1 MKSISQ
7 LTITLLAAGSL
18 LTGCK
23 PHGEKESVTATP
35 RPAVQVKTAAIAK
48 EARLATEE
56 VVGTVRSKQN
66 AVIAAKVSGSL
77 QRILVAPGQLVKAG
91 DWLAQIDAREIQARL
106 DQANAARE
114 LARKDVERLT
124 KLLTDKAI
132 TQQEFDAVDS
142 RLRVAEATVK
152 EVDSLLSYTRITAPF
167 DGVITRKL
175 ADAGDL
181 AVPGKPLFELEDPAV
196 LRLEADVPEAVIGRL
211 KLGLSLPVRIASVET
226 NLAGVV
232 CEIAPTADPNS
243 RTFLMKVD
251 LPTVAG
257 LRSGQ
262 FGRVEVPTAEISAL
276 RMPFSALVVRG
287 QLEIVFVAANQKA
300 QMRLVKTGKHLGSAV
315 EIVSGLEPGER
326 IVVEGAAQLTDGQ
339 PLIIQ

>member
-1 MKSISQ
+1 MKSILQ

-18 LTGCK
+18 WTGCK
-23 PHGEKESVTATP
+23 PHGEKEPVNATP
-35 RPAVQVKTAAIAK
+35 RPAAQVKTATIAK

-142 RLRVAEATVK
+142 RLHVAEATVK

-196 LRLEADVPEAVIGRL
+196 LRLEADVPEAAIGRL

-226 NLAGVV
+226 NLTGVV

-243 RTFLMKVD
+243 RTFLIKLD
-251 LPTVAG
+251 LPVVAG

-287 QLEIVFVAANQKA
+287 QLEIVFVAAGQKA
-300 QMRLVKTGKHLGSAV
+300 QMRLVKTGKHLGNAV

-339 PLIIQ
+339 PLILQ